1 MIAFLFL
8 STDGCEADESV
19 LEPLETGGLSITLNW
34 PESDIGQLLMLQCPC
49 GNLSAVSGQ
58 DISNTMAQR
67 VCGGNFSHGGEWK
80 PAHLSPCNFSS
91 TTRQLCQ
98 VANVRT
104 ISESAVALSM

>member
-8 STDGCEADESV
+8 SIDGCETDESV

-34 PESDIGQLLMLQCPC
+34 PESDIGQMLMLQCPC

-58 DISNTMAQR
+58 DINNAMAQR
-67 VCGGNFSHGGEWK
+67 VCGGNFSHGGQWK

-104 ISESAVALSM
+104 TSNRKTIY